1 MLLKSTRSILE
12 TPDAAY
18 NRTGFHRAVSVPTEW
33 LVSSQLLIERS
44 CRIFWYSFATLVLA
58 ILLAIGFTHPIA
70 EVDDNLKVRVG
81 DEWVRVMSD
90 SDNEEN
96 GPADGFE
103 EPKAM
108 RKGNPLRGSERQ
120 CAKIMARV
128 ERKREPERSVPRI
141 LAIVTS
147 YRRWV
152 VLLHNH
158 SISLL
163 LL

>member
-1 MLLKSTRSILE
+1 MVAADVRRRLAATRSFFDPNSDTDE
-12 TPDAAY
+12 
-18 NRTGFHRAVSVPTEW
+18 NPTDYTKRVKPGD
-33 LVSSQLLIERS
+33 L
-44 CRIFWYSFATLVLA
+44 FA
-58 ILLAIGFTHPIA
+58 I
-70 EVDDNLKVRVG
+70 DNLKVRVG

-96 GPADGFE
+96 GSADGFE

>member
-1 MLLKSTRSILE
+1 MRLRRTSWFKNGSRRGEEADFGAHKHFRLVPSAATILATILE
-12 TPDAAY
+12 
-18 NRTGFHRAVSVPTEW
+18 RTRY
-33 LVSSQLLIERS
+33 R
-44 CRIFWYSFATLVLA
+44 
-58 ILLAIGFTHPIA
+58 
-70 EVDDNLKVRVG
+70 
-81 DEWVRVMSD
+81 
-90 SDNEEN
+90 EN
-96 GPADGFE
+96 DPADGFE

-108 RKGNPLRGSERQ
+108 RNGNPLRGSERQ

-163 LL
+163 FL

>member
-1 MLLKSTRSILE
+1 MV
-12 TPDAAY
+12 A
-18 NRTGFHRAVSVPTEW
+18 
-33 LVSSQLLIERS
+33 
-44 CRIFWYSFATLVLA
+44 
-58 ILLAIGFTHPIA
+58 A
-70 EVDDNLKVRVG
+70 EVRRRTLARTNTSASLPRRLQFLQRFLNARG
-81 DEWVRVMSD
+81 TGRMTL
-90 SDNEEN
+90 
-96 GPADGFE
+96 P
-103 EPKAM
+103 M
-108 RKGNPLRGSERQ
+108 RNGNPLRGSERQ

-163 LL
+163 FL

>member
-1 MLLKSTRSILE
+1 MV
-12 TPDAAY
+12 AADV
-18 NRTGFHRAVSVPTEW
+18 RRRLAAT
-33 LVSSQLLIERS
+33 
-44 CRIFWYSFATLVLA
+44 RIFFDPNSDTDENPTDYTKRVKPGDLFA
-58 ILLAIGFTHPIA
+58 I
-70 EVDDNLKVRVG
+70 DNLK
-81 DEWVRVMSD
+81 VRVMSD
-90 SDNEEN
+90 SDNEQN

-128 ERKREPERSVPRI
+128 EHKREPERSVPRI